1 MAKATIL
8 VIDDDENILK
18 VLKTT
23 LNAND
28 FEVYTKS
35 KSLEAI
41 EIFKTNKIDFVIL
54 DLIMPELNGVEMY
67 KKLRVID
74 KDIPII
80 LMSAYPEAMEI
91 SKMNIEAL
99 GNHIKKIQK
108 PIDTDILLKLIND
121 FLHE

>member
-1 MAKATIL
+1 MVKATIL
-8 VIDDDENILK
+8 VVDDDENILK

-23 LNAND
+23 LNANG
-28 FEVYTKS
+28 FEVYAKS

-41 EIFKTNKIDFVIL
+41 ETFKTNKIDFVIL

>member
-1 MAKATIL
+1 MVKATIL

-23 LNAND
+23 LNANG

-35 KSLEAI
+35 KSLEAL
-41 EIFKTNKIDFVIL
+41 EIFKNNKIDLVLL

-67 KKLRVID
+67 KKLRVIN

-91 SKMNIEAL
+91 SKMNIESL

-108 PIDTDILLKLIND
+108 PFETDNLLKLIKD